1 MKIRYKKKR
10 LTSNLIIGIVW
21 AAFGLLTFSYD
32 AEARWMDF
40 GYIVMALLYL
50 GQYAYES
57 SKQYLTVT
65 KHSIRKN
72 RFFGNSLKLN
82 KITRIKKF
90 AGDYILQTDTEEL
103 IINTDWIAEKS
114 LLELN
119 RILSQLNLPADK
131 TPFSQNN

>member
-21 AAFGLLTFSYD
+21 TAFALLSLTYN
-32 AEARWMDF
+32 EETRWTDY
-40 GYIVMALLYL
+40 GYIVIALLYF

-57 SKQYLTVT
+57 SKQYLTIT

-82 KITRIKKF
+82 KIIRIKKF
-90 AGDYILQTDTEEL
+90 AGDYILQTDKEEL
-103 IINTDWIAEKS
+103 TINTDIIEEKS

-119 RILSQLNLPADK
+119 RILSQVNLPADK
-131 TPFSQNN
+131 TPFA